1 MNVRKKS
8 PALAVL
14 LSIIP
19 GLGHVYAG
27 EVGKGLVLFVGT
39 GLAMFLMVII
49 PGLGAASS
57 FAGAWFG
64 GGIDFMGPNM
74 AVAVTAPLFF
84 VVVAPALVIYSM
96 ASSHRSI
103 VNHNAA
109 IDGAL
114 GDGPAETAGS
124 AGIGGAVGA
133 SPAAASGNGR
143 GEWLVAPGQAMLWGV
158 VLSAIG
164 LVLILPP
171 LFPSIFVSAGR
182 LWPLLLVVVGGAVI
196 WGATSSGRLGR
207 DR

>member
-1 MNVRKKS
+1 MNARKKS

-64 GGIDFMGPNM
+64 EGIDFMGPNM

-84 VVVAPALVIYSM
+84 VVVAPALVVYSM

-103 VNHNAA
+103 VSRNAA
-109 IDGAL
+109 IDGGL
-114 GDGPAETAGS
+114 VYGPAEQTGVAAPSETAGAAPALSS
-124 AGIGGAVGA
+124 A
-133 SPAAASGNGR
+133 NGR
-143 GEWLVAPGQAMLWGV
+143 GEWLVAPGQATLWGV